1 MNPGK
6 YNRAYTRRSLLSGI
20 GGLTL
25 TSCGVLNPLWRTLA
39 HAGDDTAAYPE
50 HLLSL
55 TEYTKGKVS
64 EGDEIDSDNVE
75 HVADLLDPIRLQQ
88 VSMLG
93 RRLKTRVPTRA
104 IEYLMPGPYLEATLR
119 NQGQAYFDEKMN
131 VRASGGEPWIGGNPF
146 PDPKTALEVFAGH
159 TLSWGRHDASLY
171 TAKEFDVGRN
181 GKVKYRYESVW
192 AEYAPVGRT
201 VLEPRP
207 ARPDMRDKLRYQ
219 SIIFTAPNDFKG
231 TSFLNVW
238 PYDQRQF
245 PDLKGYIPAF
255 KRIRSFPTNQ
265 RFEPLIPGSSL
276 YLSDAWAAGDPF
288 LTWGD
293 YRVVHR
299 GPALASIS
307 GNWEHQHSNWEH
319 STHGPDGGER
329 WWDMQVELIPEA
341 IVVEAKPT
349 GFPRAPIS
357 KKQVWFDARTLLPFV
372 MVSFDRRGDVFRS
385 FDGAYSRYEAGDN
398 RVMDGGLPYWSW
410 THLHA
415 HNVQTHEITRIEQV
429 ASLRGGH
436 RMLVDDEAIFS
447 RYLTT
452 HAMRRFGN

>member
-1 MNPGK
+1 MHTRK
-6 YNRAYTRRSLLSGI
+6 YTRAYTRRSFLDGLGKASLLS
-20 GGLTL
+20 T
-25 TSCGVLNPLWRTLA
+25 GVLGTLWDSLSQS
-39 HAGDDTAAYPE
+39 GEDTGVYPE

-55 TEYTKGKVS
+55 SEYTCGKVS
-64 EGDEIDSDNVE
+64 DGDLIDSRNV
-75 HVADLLDPIRLQQ
+75 HAVAELLDPIRFQQ
-88 VSMLG
+88 VSAMG
-93 RRLKTRVPTRA
+93 RRLKTCSPTRSIDA
-104 IEYLMPGPYLEATLR
+104 LMPRAYLEATLR
-119 NQGQAYFDEKMN
+119 NQGKAYFDSDQN
-131 VRASGGEPWIGGNPF
+131 VRAPGGHPWIGGNPF
-146 PDPKTALEVFAGH
+146 PSPKNALEVFAGH

-181 GKVKYRYESVW
+181 GSVKYRYESAW

-201 VLEPRP
+201 ELDPRP
-207 ARPDMRDKLRYQ
+207 TRADMQDKLRYQ

-231 TSFLNVW
+231 TSFLNIW

-293 YRVVHR
+293 YHIVHR

-307 GNWEHQHSNWEH
+307 NNWSHEHENWEHG
-319 STHGPDGGER
+319 THGPNGDER
-329 WWDMQVELIPEA
+329 WWDMCVELIPEA
-341 IVVEAKPT
+341 IVVEARPT
-349 GFPRAPIS
+349 SFPRAPIS
-357 KKQVWFDARTLLPFV
+357 KKRVWFDARTLLPFV
-372 MVSFDRRGDVFRS
+372 MVSYDRRGEVFRS
-385 FDGAYSRYEAGDN
+385 FDGAYSRYQSDTRN
-398 RVMDGGLPYWSW
+398 VMDGGAPYWSW

-429 ASLRGGH
+429 ASIRGGH
-436 RMLVDDEAIFS
+436 RMMVNEEAIFN

-452 HAMRRFGN
+452 HALMRFGN